1 MEFKAESKGLR
12 INLSIFKSLTWF
24 LLGFLS
30 AMIIFLF
37 GLKIISS
44 MWGAILG
51 MCINLAISAYILNTA
66 KQSKTPNKIF
76 TILKPIAY
84 GIISSMAILVVAYF
98 ALYTVILS
106 LFNGVAA

>member
-1 MEFKAESKGLR
+1 
-12 INLSIFKSLTWF
+12 
-24 LLGFLS
+24 
-30 AMIIFLF
+30 
-37 GLKIISS
+37 

-51 MCINLAISAYILNTA
+51 MCINITIAAYILNKA

-84 GIISSMAILVVAYF
+84 GIISVTAILVIAYF

-106 LFNGVAA
+106 LFNGVTA